1 MTYLHPQIHSIF
13 LLQKVIHMFIGTFAF
28 VYSYKYDSI
37 VFVSEDM
44 YIAWVLNIKLAHTP
58 V

>member
-1 MTYLHPQIHSIF
+1 
-13 LLQKVIHMFIGTFAF
+13 MFIGTFAF

-44 YIAWVLNIKLAHTP
+44 YIAWVLNLKLAHTP